1 MFVDF
6 HLKFISQKQHC
17 LLSAQNSLRLSR
29 TEAGT
34 SCLAGQCYAINVST
48 CELLDVS
55 LRSDFHNVS
64 LRTDYHRDQDGCFY
78 MEEMKATVMYH
89 YYLNVPNISPCNDL
103 RK

>member
-1 MFVDF
+1 M
-6 HLKFISQKQHC
+6 
-17 LLSAQNSLRLSR
+17 RLSR

-34 SCLAGQCYAINVST
+34 SCLAGQCYTINVST
-48 CELLDVS
+48 CELLD
-55 LRSDFHNVS
+55 VS

-89 YYLNVPNISPCNDL
+89 YYLNVPNISSCNDL